1 MAKFE
6 IKSGMPDDGGPWTLD
21 LGVLTIDEGIELQK
35 LTGLGPR
42 QWVDA
47 LTEDD
52 PRAVRFAFY
61 LARKRAGEDV
71 KYGDV
76 VVNLFGM
83 ELSIIP
89 EPGEGVPSDVP
100 EDIAEVVPTGQ
111 ASSDEATT

>member
-6 IKSGMPDDGGPWTLD
+6 IKSGIADDGGPWTLD
-21 LGVLTIDEGIELQK
+21 LGLLTIDEGIELQK

-52 PRAVRFAFY
+52 PLAVRFAFY
-61 LARKRAGEDV
+61 LARKRAGEQV
-71 KYGDV
+71 KFADV

-89 EPGEGVPSDVP
+89 EGDQGQPSDVP
-100 EDIAEVVPTGQ
+100 EEIAEVVPTGP
-111 ASSDEATT
+111 ASSGEATT